1 MLPGDK
7 ATTIPFQLF
16 VRFNVSAKGE
26 MFIGLKK
33 FLLLI
38 SLSVLVVACASGS
51 QDADSTTTDSASA
64 EAFDSQEVTTTTS
77 APAPEALLSAETLAD
92 GQPIATSFEGTGSAD
107 LGSLSV
113 AVNYSLIIASDNGPL
128 KVSIEDRDGS
138 RVVYER
144 PTGVGAGS
152 HQTGEL
158 TQGDVSISV
167 EASDQVSW
175 LIVVTGELAPASD
188 KSENATQAQP
198 KNATSAGGPGSGYNT
213 LYIGHSFGLPFA
225 ERIEDFA
232 NNSEIDGHVQS
243 IVFRGGNTNGNPEGL
258 WNDETARAEIQA
270 ILDQG
275 ETDLLIMIC
284 CPNDPRNPASFWGI
298 PKWIDYALAQNP
310 ETKFGLA
317 LPWLDS
323 PKQYSDAETFSNTWN
338 MLHERL
344 WLAIIANLRARY
356 PGTEFLDIPHGAAA
370 VELRNRFEAG
380 TLNDVSALVGS
391 DGAAIFRDEQG
402 HPDDIL
408 HDLGT
413 LVWLGLIYDVDLSVY
428 PAGDPG
434 NRISRYET
442 DLREIAQS
450 IVNKERAR

>member
-1 MLPGDK
+1 
-7 ATTIPFQLF
+7 
-16 VRFNVSAKGE
+16 
-26 MFIGLKK
+26 MFKGLKK
-33 FLLLI
+33 FSILVSI
-38 SLSVLVVACASGS
+38 SMLAVACASGS
-51 QDADSTTTDSASA
+51 QSADPATTDTPSA
-64 EAFDSQEVTTTTS
+64 EASDSQEATATTS
-77 APAPEALLSAETLAD
+77 APAPESFPSAETLAD
-92 GQPIATSFEGTGSAD
+92 GQPIAASFEGTGSAD

-113 AVNYSLIIASDNGPL
+113 AVDYSLIIASDNGPL
-128 KVSIEDRDGS
+128 KVSIVDRDGS

-144 PTGVGAGS
+144 PTGLGAGS

-175 LIVVTGELAPASD
+175 LIVVAGELAPTSD

-198 KNATSAGGPGSGYNT
+198 KTVTSTDGSGSGYNA
-213 LYIGHSFGLPFA
+213 LYIGHSFGTPFA
-225 ERIEDFA
+225 ERIEEFA
-232 NNSEIDGHVQS
+232 NNSEIDGHSQS
-243 IVFRGGNTNGNPEGL
+243 IVFRGGNANGNPEGL
-258 WNDETARAEIQA
+258 WNDEAARAEVQL

-284 CPNDPRNPASFWGI
+284 CPNDPRNPTSFWGI

-310 ETKFGLA
+310 ETRFGLA

-323 PKQYSDAETFSNTWN
+323 PKQYSDAETFSNNWD

-344 WLAIIANLRARY
+344 WLPVIDNLRARY

-413 LVWLGLIYDVDLSVY
+413 LIWLGLIYDVDLSVY